1 MTNPTIFAEFTTL
14 NAEQITVAR
23 EFILSAPGIR
33 EAIRALPEGSRGHV
47 LAAIARELGFGPM
60 ACSQIVLG
68 ENAMQRV
75 LACR

>member
-1 MTNPTIFAEFTTL
+1 MSHKTKFAEFTTL
-14 NAEQITVAR
+14 NAKQITVAR
-23 EFILSAPGIR
+23 EYILSEPSIR

-60 ACSQIVLG
+60 ACAQIVLG
-68 ENAMQRV
+68 EDALQRV